1 MFNVDL
7 VDDLA
12 RQKVVL
18 FLGAGV
24 SSSAPTRSGDR
35 MKGWPEFLLDACKNI
50 DPSLQ
55 EEVEG
60 LVRAKD
66 YLLAC
71 EILQGAYGDGWS
83 RLIVSEYG
91 QSAEPS
97 ELHKALIKLDQR
109 IILTT
114 NFDKLIESAW
124 ENKFG
129 TSSHYPIVLTGIPD
143 RAFFALKDYSR
154 KYVVKI
160 HGSTDDADNVVFSRS
175 QYVKSAF
182 ANPLYSDFIDNLLLN
197 YTLLFVGFSMDDP
210 AIISLMESYSFKYSK
225 SRSHYIF
232 VGNETPE
239 RISEI
244 NKRLR
249 KLVSIRYNTADNHK
263 ELPEVISQLAALM
276 VARRSEIFAEMKVA
290 TSL

>member
-24 SSSAPTRSGDR
+24 SSSAPTRSGKR
-35 MKGWPEFLLDACKNI
+35 MKGWSSFLSDATKDI
-50 DPSLQ
+50 DPGVAGEVKSLID
-55 EEVEG
+55 G
-60 LVRAKD
+60 KD

-71 EILQGAYGDGWS
+71 EILQSIHGDNWPN
-83 RLIVSEYG
+83 LIVAEYG

-97 ELHKALIKLDQR
+97 DLHRALISLDQR
-109 IILTT
+109 LILTT
-114 NFDKLIESAW
+114 NFDKLIEAAW
-124 ENKFG
+124 ENRLG
-129 TSSHYPIVLTGIPD
+129 TSSHYPIVITGIPD
-143 RAFFALKDYSR
+143 RAFYALKDYSR

-182 ANPLYSDFIDNLLLN
+182 ANPLYSDFLDSLLLN
-197 YTLLFVGFSMDDP
+197 YTFLFVGFSMDDP

-232 VGNETPE
+232 ASEDTPE
-239 RISEI
+239 RVSEI

-249 KLVSIRYNTADNHK
+249 KLVSIKYDTTDNHK
-263 ELPEVISQLAALM
+263 NLPIIIGDLARQM
-276 VARRSEIFAEMKVA
+276 TMRRNEIFTDMKVA